1 MKSSTAIVFIS
12 LFFLS
17 GCAYHLRKELIKE
30 DTPVVAQV
38 PAGFLPN
45 GWSGLVSDSYSGV
58 LAVIGDSLFF
68 DCSGKGSRPGMQKI
82 SYFSIA
88 LKNIVA
94 IDATENAAMGK
105 RILKVFT
112 SGGSFFFVAK
122 NPDPFC
128 DKLRPL
134 TQAK

>member
-1 MKSSTAIVFIS
+1 MKSSTFFAFVS
-12 LFFLS
+12 LLFLS
-17 GCAYHLRKELIKE
+17 SCAYHLRKGLVKE

-38 PAGFLPN
+38 PAAYLPN
-45 GWSGLVSDSYSGV
+45 GWSGLVSDSYSGA

-82 SYFSIA
+82 GYFAIA

-105 RILKVFT
+105 KILKVFT
-112 SGGSFFFVAK
+112 SSGSYFFVAK